1 MAFQAGRAER
11 GGRFRTLPTAFDMI
25 DDDGGILRVLGHR
38 PRMGPVPE
46 PIALQRPR
54 AQGEPSARRNGA
66 GVCDSIAGSC

>member
-11 GGRFRTLPTAFDMI
+11 GGRFHTLPTAFDMI

-46 PIALQRPR
+46 PIALQRP
-54 AQGEPSARRNGA
+54 
-66 GVCDSIAGSC
+66 